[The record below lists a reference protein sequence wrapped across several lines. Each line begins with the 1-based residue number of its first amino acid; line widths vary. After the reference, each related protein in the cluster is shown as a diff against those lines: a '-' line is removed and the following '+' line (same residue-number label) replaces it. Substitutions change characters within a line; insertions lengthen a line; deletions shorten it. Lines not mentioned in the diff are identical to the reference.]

1 MKRVLLDENIDRRLK
16 RFFDPALEVF
26 TVTEQG
32 WSGLT
37 NGRLLRQASEEFD
50 VLVSMDGNLPHQQN
64 LKTIDLGVVLVKA
77 RSNRRDVV
85 EPMMPKINAAIDTIE
100 SGQLVMVE

>member
-16 RFFDPALEVF
+16 HFFDSELEVI

-32 WSGLT
+32 WSGLA
-37 NGRLLRQASEEFD
+37 NGRLLRQASGEFD
-50 VLVSMDGNLPHQQN
+50 VLVTMDSNLPHQQN
-64 LKTIDLGVVLVKA
+64 LKTTDLGVVLVKA

-85 EPMMPKINAAIDTIE
+85 EPMMPKINAAINTIKP
-100 SGQLVMVE
+100 GQLVIVE